1 MAGHSPTNAESGRP
15 SAGTKQACL
24 RPRQWLGPA
33 RAPLLPAPGP
43 RRVNPPR
50 APNHEVQSRRR
61 RVRHHPL
68 YLAGLH
74 PTHPKCRGLRTQLL
88 IPTSTQRVQQRREW
102 CVSGRNPARSQST
115 PPGWSIGGPA
125 QADLIPVFSIWLCLV
140 PVVWQMQA
148 PPSPNHFSS
157 GRLVLPHALQM
168 GVPHMR
174 MQWGCTPNRDGGTR
188 EKGGWFLLPTPL
200 PWPHCSAL
208 CSPPL
213 QPDAGRQPAGIL
225 RHQAHR
231 GQAQRDGVPEQHA
244 QG

>member
-1 MAGHSPTNAESGRP
+1 M
-15 SAGTKQACL
+15 
-24 RPRQWLGPA
+24 
-33 RAPLLPAPGP
+33 
-43 RRVNPPR
+43 
-50 APNHEVQSRRR
+50 
-61 RVRHHPL
+61 RHHPL

-102 CVSGRNPARSQST
+102 CFSGRNPACSQST

-188 EKGGWFLLPTPL
+188 EKGGVVSAANPPFLATPFGSLFPSTPTRRRTSTSGHTPSS
-200 PWPHCSAL
+200 SA
-208 CSPPL
+208 SRTSS
-213 QPDAGRQPAGIL
+213 AGRSSGAARPGMSEDLGVFKKKRNMSNLVKA
-225 RHQAHR
+225 HQCFFPGAL
-231 GQAQRDGVPEQHA
+231 
-244 QG
+244 